1 MTEER
6 VYEVLIKYLYGD
18 NIDNLKKETLNKIKM
33 FITNNKAIDFVLPS
47 FPGKSPNRN
56 SSFNGKFGYE
66 ERYSISVIEK
76 MLTEIKNIYFLGAR
90 IFIIHDGHLFTDL
103 GITRTD
109 KELDNYI
116 KEFRKSICEEIISV
130 SLKDLMECSCYDE
143 ARKNIN
149 ELYTSFLDIKDLNGE
164 LVEKELLFTKIE
176 FKHQISDNNMS
187 NNHLQMI
194 AKKIAK
200 ESLLRKQ
207 ALAEC
212 IEDKYPEA
220 IRLSIHY
227 QDKYSKKLGIRLI
240 DKAINFGSPWFN
252 IIYKCND
259 GKIILGKK
267 DWFKYQRHL
276 VKDDNGLYY
285 TINQKAEQDFCSN
298 RVNKI
303 IKKEMSIG
311 R

>member
-1 MTEER
+1 MEER
-6 VYEVLIKYLYGD
+6 VYKILTKYLYGD
-18 NIDNLKKETLNKIKM
+18 NIDNLKKETLIKIKE
-33 FITNNKAIDFVLPS
+33 FIINNKTIDFVLPS
-47 FPGKSPNRN
+47 FPGKSPNIN

-66 ERYSISVIEK
+66 ERYSINIIEK
-76 MLTEIKNIYFLGAR
+76 MLSEIKKVYTLGAR

-109 KELDNYI
+109 DELDDYI
-116 KEFRKSICEEIISV
+116 IEFRKNICKEIISI
-130 SLKDLMECSCYDE
+130 SFKDLMECSCYDD
-143 ARKNIN
+143 ARNKIN
-149 ELYTSFLDIKDLNGE
+149 ELYTKLFNVKDLKGE

-176 FKHQISDNNMS
+176 FKNQISDDNMS
-187 NNHLQMI
+187 NNHVQVI

-207 ALAEC
+207 ALAMR
-212 IEDKYPEA
+212 IEEKYPEA

-227 QDKYSKKLGIRLI
+227 QDKDSKKLGIKLI

-252 IIYKCND
+252 IIYKCHN
-259 GKIILGKK
+259 GEIILGKK
-267 DWFKYQRHL
+267 DWFKYRRHL
-276 VKDDNGLYY
+276 VKDDNGFYY
-285 TINQKAEQDFCSN
+285 IINRTAEQEFRSN
-298 RVNKI
+298 KVNKI